1 MNKYY
6 LTVCIQTKHEPNQAN
21 WRQILIE
28 ALQDKPEYS
37 ELISNLDNKGK
48 KHANTET

>member
-1 MNKYY
+1 MNRYY
-6 LTVCIQTKHEPNQAN
+6 LTVCIQTEQEPNRAN
-21 WRQILIE
+21 WKEILID
-28 ALQDKPEYS
+28 ALQNDPEHS